1 MKSIKFTK
9 KNLSNNS
16 KITKDYQK
24 NGFVIIKNFID
35 KKLIQE
41 IREDLTNKKKNNK
54 FFYYEKIKNVKKLR
68 RIERISDFSKKSKKL
83 ICSNEV
89 FKTLKK
95 LEDSNYELLKDKLNF
110 KYPGGQGYLPHIDGH
125 FFWRDKNNKVQKGWK
140 KYGDNHVNLVLPLEK
155 TNKKNGC
162 IYLAKKKD
170 TKKLGNSFSEIT
182 KKMVRSTPNIKEKD
196 LKNFKFYPIEMKIGD
211 ACFFNWECAHY
222 SKKNFSNNSRM
233 IFYATYYK
241 KKFSST
247 SRNSMREN
255 YYKDKF
261 FSKSGKKNKSLLFS
275 K

>member
-125 FFWRDKNNKVQKGWK
+125 FFWRD
-140 KYGDNHVNLVLPLEK
+140 
-155 TNKKNGC
+155 
-162 IYLAKKKD
+162 
-170 TKKLGNSFSEIT
+170 
-182 KKMVRSTPNIKEKD
+182 
-196 LKNFKFYPIEMKIGD
+196 
-211 ACFFNWECAHY
+211 
-222 SKKNFSNNSRM
+222 
-233 IFYATYYK
+233 
-241 KKFSST
+241 
-247 SRNSMREN
+247 
-255 YYKDKF
+255 
-261 FSKSGKKNKSLLFS
+261 
-275 K
+275 